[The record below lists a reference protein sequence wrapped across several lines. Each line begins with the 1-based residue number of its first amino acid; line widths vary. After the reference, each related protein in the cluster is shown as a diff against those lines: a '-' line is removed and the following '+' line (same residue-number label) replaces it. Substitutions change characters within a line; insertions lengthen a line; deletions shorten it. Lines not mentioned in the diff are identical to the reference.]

1 MNEWL
6 IKKLNVMIDQV
17 DEDFDIPV
25 DLNICCW
32 LLEIINDNKIELTEK
47 QWHDYQ
53 LRFGDEVD
61 WDEVDCDM
69 SEGVN

>member
-61 WDEVDCDM
+61 CDEVDCDM

>member
-25 DLNICCW
+25 ELNICCW
-32 LLEIINDNKIELTEK
+32 ILELINDNKIELTEK

-53 LRFGDEVD
+53 LKFGEI
-61 WDEVDCDM
+61 
-69 SEGVN
+69 